1 MAVYMPDD
9 LLPPN
14 ATPLMRAVAQ
24 ANAVMGE
31 VPVPIRDLIEP
42 DAIRLD
48 LLPWLAWHLGIVTWK
63 NEWPEQV
70 RRARVKAAI
79 PIARKNGT
87 AAAVRE
93 VVESFGGNIVLR
105 EWFQQDPPGAP
116 YTFDLIMTVPP
127 RDGNPPTAAYVQDI
141 LAEVDRAKPVR
152 AHYTF
157 TQGFSMNSA
166 QRIGAG
172 AQVAIYRRLVMVEQA

>member
-1 MAVYMPDD
+1 MADD

-14 ATPLMRAVAQ
+14 ASPLMRAAAR
-24 ANAVMGE
+24 ANAPLGN
-31 VPVPIRDLIEP
+31 VPVPLRDLMNADRIP
-42 DAIRLD
+42 LD
-48 LLPWLAWHLGIVTWK
+48 LLPWLAWHLGVVTWK

-105 EWFQQDPPGAP
+105 EWFEQTPPTTP
-116 YTFDLIMTVPP
+116 YTFELFMTVAA
-127 RDGNPPTAAYVQDI
+127 RDGNPPTADYIADI
-141 LAEVDRAKPVR
+141 LREVDRAKPVR

-157 TQGFSMNSA
+157 TQGFSLSGS
-166 QRIGAG
+166 IGVGAG
-172 AQVAIYRRLVMVEQA
+172 GQAALYRRLTLTEQ

>member
-1 MAVYMPDD
+1 MND

-14 ATPLMRAVAQ
+14 ATPLMRAIAA
-24 ANAVMGE
+24 ANARLGDID
-31 VPVPIRDLIEP
+31 VPIRDLMNP

-48 LLPWLAWHLGIVTWK
+48 LLPWLAWHLGVVTWR
-63 NEWPEQV
+63 EDWPEHV
-70 RRARVKAAI
+70 KRARVKAAI

-93 VVESFGGNIVLR
+93 VVESFGGNIILR
-105 EWFQQDPPGAP
+105 EWFEQSPPGKP
-116 YTFDLIMTVPP
+116 YTFDLVMTVAAQ
-127 RDGNPPTAAYVQDI
+127 DGTPPTAAYIADI

-157 TQGFSMNSA
+157 TQGFSMRGK
-166 QRIGAG
+166 QGIGAG
-172 AQVAIYRRLVMVEQA
+172 ASAAVHCRLTLKDA

>member
-1 MAVYMPDD
+1 MTND

-14 ATPLMRAVAQ
+14 ATPLMRAIAA
-24 ANAVMGE
+24 ANARLGDID
-31 VPVPIRDLIEP
+31 VPIRDLMNP

-48 LLPWLAWHLGIVTWK
+48 LLPWLAWHLGVVTWR
-63 NEWPEQV
+63 EDWPERV
-70 RRARVKAAI
+70 KRARVKAAI

-93 VVESFGGNIVLR
+93 VVESFGGNIILR
-105 EWFQQDPPGAP
+105 EWFEQSPPGEP
-116 YTFDLIMTVPP
+116 YTFDLVMTVAAQ
-127 RDGNPPTAAYVQDI
+127 DGTPPTAAYVADI

-157 TQGFSMNSA
+157 TQGFSMRGK

-172 AQVAIYRRLVMVEQA
+172 GRAAVHRRLTLTDV

>member
-1 MAVYMPDD
+1 MTND

-14 ATPLMRAVAQ
+14 ATPLMRAIAA
-24 ANAVMGE
+24 ANARLGDID
-31 VPVPIRDLIEP
+31 VPIRDLMNP

-48 LLPWLAWHLGIVTWK
+48 LLPWLAWHLGVVTWR
-63 NEWPEQV
+63 EDWPERV
-70 RRARVKAAI
+70 KRARVKAAI

-93 VVESFGGNIVLR
+93 VVESFGGNIILR
-105 EWFQQDPPGAP
+105 EWFEQSPPGEP
-116 YTFDLIMTVPP
+116 YTFDLVMTVAAQ
-127 RDGNPPTAAYVQDI
+127 DGTPPTAAYVADI

-157 TQGFSMNSA
+157 TQGFSMRGK

-172 AQVAIYRRLVMVEQA
+172 GRAAAHRRLTLTDA